1 MRKLFSALGLGT
13 LGALIG
19 AVGGCLLFIGL
30 AGLNAAQ
37 EFQTSPSLA
46 NGPGWVAFDLFWKL
60 MFVLV
65 VGLIGAI
72 GGAAILGIPSL
83 LFSTV
88 WAIFKQD
95 KKSEEKHDQNS

>member
-19 AVGGCLLFIGL
+19 AVGGCLL

-60 MFVLV
+60 MFVLA